1 MSRRAPS
8 PPPKPSSSTA
18 RTVVLVAVVAAIAA
32 LILSRGFGGK
42 STKSSTAAN
51 GATATKPT
59 KAPAAGAS
67 TTLPVVDI
75 TVPPTLP
82 PVPPASLK
90 VVVLNGNGIQGTAGK
105 RAAELVKLGYTATV
119 AKDALKKDF
128 AETGVY
134 YTSAEF
140 KDAANV
146 VAAKMG
152 LTAAPPPADAAYVDP
167 ANIAGMNVII
177 VLGKDKAQTQIVATA
192 AGVPAAAATTAPLTA
207 APKAT
212 TTIKKG

>member
-42 STKSSTAAN
+42 STKST
-51 GATATKPT
+51 T
-59 KAPAAGAS
+59 GAS
-67 TTLPVVDI
+67 TGVTTAKNTGKTTTTLPGETI
-75 TVPPTLP
+75 PTTVPATLP

-105 RAAELVKLGYTATV
+105 RKDELVKLGYALTL
-119 AKDALKKDF
+119 AKDAIKKDF

-140 KDAANV
+140 KDAANAI
-146 VAAKMG
+146 AAKMG
-152 LTAAPPPADAAYVDP
+152 LTAAPAPAETAYVDP
-167 ANIAGMNVII
+167 ANIAGMNVIV

-192 AGVPAAAATTAPLTA
+192 AGAPAAAATTVPLTA

>member
-42 STKSSTAAN
+42 SSKTTTGASSGVTTAKN
-51 GATATKPT
+51 TGKTTATSVGET
-59 KAPAAGAS
+59 IA
-67 TTLPVVDI
+67 TTVA
-75 TVPPTLP
+75 PTLP
-82 PVPPASLK
+82 PVPIASLK

-134 YTSAEF
+134 YTAAEF

-152 LTAAPPPADAAYVDP
+152 LTATPPPADPAYVDP

-192 AGVPAAAATTAPLTA
+192 AGAPAAAATTAPLTA

>member
-42 STKSSTAAN
+42 STKTTTGANTGVTTAKNTGKTTATSVGETIATAA
-51 GATATKPT
+51 
-59 KAPAAGAS
+59 
-67 TTLPVVDI
+67 PV
-75 TVPPTLP
+75 TVPPVLP
-82 PVPPASLK
+82 AQLK

-192 AGVPAAAATTAPLTA
+192 AGAPAAAASTAPLTA

>member
-42 STKSSTAAN
+42 STKTTTGAN
-51 GATATKPT
+51 GAGVTTAKSTGKT
-59 KAPAAGAS
+59 T
-67 TTLPVVDI
+67 TTLPGETI
-75 TVPPTLP
+75 ATTVAPTLP
-82 PVPPASLK
+82 PVPIASLK

-192 AGVPAAAATTAPLTA
+192 AGAPAAAASTAPLTA